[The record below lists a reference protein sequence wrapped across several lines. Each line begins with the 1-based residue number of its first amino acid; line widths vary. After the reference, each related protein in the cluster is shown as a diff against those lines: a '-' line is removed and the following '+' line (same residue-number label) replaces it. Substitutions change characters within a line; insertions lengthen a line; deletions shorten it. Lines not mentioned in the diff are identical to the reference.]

1 MSVETIEQFE
11 TAAGFT
17 GIARIYVEDTL
28 WDGQY
33 ADRMKQIIRIAREHG
48 TDVYFAMARIYREE
62 SKLYY
67 NKHLEEL
74 MEIFDGV
81 LVRNLESLLLIR
93 KKSADYPVV
102 SDSSIY
108 LWNHRAKN
116 FLRQFN
122 LKAGTAPVELNSW
135 ELEEL
140 GIQEMELV
148 VYGYLPVMVSAGCV
162 RKNTSGCT
170 GKPGELILTDRQKK
184 NMTVKNGLQILL

>member
-1 MSVETIEQFE
+1 MHVF
-11 TAAGFT
+11 
-17 GIARIYVEDTL
+17 VEDTL
-28 WDGQY
+28 WDGQN
-33 ADRMKQIIRIAREHG
+33 ADRMKQIIRIARENG

-74 MEIFDGV
+74 METFDGA
-81 LVRNLESLLLIR
+81 LARNLESLLLIR

-102 SDSSIY
+102 TDSSIY

-148 VYGYLPVMVSAGCV
+148 VYGYLPVMVSAGYV

-170 GKPGELILTDRQKK
+170 ENQGTLS
-184 NMTVKNGLQILL
+184 

>member
-1 MSVETIEQFE
+1 
-11 TAAGFT
+11 
-17 GIARIYVEDTL
+17 
-28 WDGQY
+28 
-33 ADRMKQIIRIAREHG
+33 
-48 TDVYFAMARIYREE
+48 
-62 SKLYY
+62 
-67 NKHLEEL
+67 

-102 SDSSIY
+102 TDSSIY

-170 GKPGELILTDRQKK
+170 GKAGELILTDRQKK
-184 NMTVKNGLQILL
+184 NMVLSEDSTNGRLFCSLLFAIVRMNLTLTERFIM